1 MPSCGRCC
9 RPGTEGSR
17 PSRES
22 RLPEPVNWNAL
33 IEDVVAGRWRD
44 PESGRPAALPFE
56 AIELVETTEGA
67 EADLVARLGLGRRLA
82 VVSDANTVEVMGRRV
97 ARALRAIATVDEVV
111 LPAGLHCDE
120 ETVGLVGE
128 RTHHADGVVP

>member
-67 EADLVARLGLGRRLA
+67 EADLVARLGLARRPS
-82 VVSDANTVEVMGRRV
+82 VESDANTIAARGRRV
-97 ARALRAIATVDEVV
+97 APALPASATVHASP
-111 LPAGLHCDE
+111 LPTGL
-120 ETVGLVGE
+120 
-128 RTHHADGVVP
+128 